1 MIIGAA
7 WLGLSNGNDPA
18 SAQSDD
24 EIADRV
30 QRLIDSLEDEV
41 SKWGPPTSTL
51 KSSSTPPRDEGN
63 NRTEGAAPTAVFSL
77 GAEPSLSHRSAF
89 MGPPQF

>member
-1 MIIGAA
+1 MIRSVLLKIRRLPWKRTLIVVSIFVMVIGAV
-7 WLGLSNGNDPA
+7 WLGLSNGNDAA

-30 QRLIDSLEDEV
+30 QRLTDSLADEV

-51 KSSSTPPRDEGN
+51 KSSSTSPSRD
-63 NRTEGAAPTAVFSL
+63 
-77 GAEPSLSHRSAF
+77 
-89 MGPPQF
+89 